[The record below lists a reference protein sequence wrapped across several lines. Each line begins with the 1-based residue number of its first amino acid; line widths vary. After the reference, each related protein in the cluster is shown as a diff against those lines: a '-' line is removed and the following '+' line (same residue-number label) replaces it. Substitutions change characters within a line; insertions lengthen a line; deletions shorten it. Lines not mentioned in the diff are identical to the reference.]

1 MDHLPS
7 LYLDH
12 NATSVIDPRVVE
24 SMWPI
29 LSGPPVNPSSSH
41 HCGQRARSLL
51 VKATRSIAQHLDVS
65 PQDIIY
71 TSGATEGLNMII
83 KGLSSTF
90 AKGHII
96 SSAYEHSA
104 VYETLKALEKQG
116 WEVSFLSHEG
126 RGSIQGDDV
135 IKALRPDTRLI
146 VVMAANN
153 ETGIHTDLHEIA
165 SIAESVHIPLVVDA
179 VGLLGRAF
187 WEMPKG
193 VQAFCISGHKIH
205 GPQGIGLAVVKG
217 KKRMPPFITGGPQ
230 QQGKRGGTENLAGI
244 IGLSKALELCM
255 EEQAYFL
262 PKIETMRNAF
272 ESELENLF
280 PVIIHGKNE
289 KRVVNT
295 SQIAFPSVNGETLLM
310 LLDQQGI
317 CVSQGS
323 ACSSG
328 GIEPS
333 RVLLSMGIPLEIVRS
348 SIRFS
353 MSKFTSMEEIHQALH
368 VIKNVIS
375 QLLAIQV

>member
-104 VYETLKALEKQG
+104 VYETLKTLGKQG

-179 VGLLGRAF
+179 VGFLGRAF

-205 GPQGIGLAVVKG
+205 GPQGIGVAVVKG
-217 KKRMPPFITGGPQ
+217 KKRMPPFITGGLNNKEKGEGPKILQ
-230 QQGKRGGTENLAGI
+230 
-244 IGLSKALELCM
+244 GLSA
-255 EEQAYFL
+255 FL
-262 PKIETMRNAF
+262 KRWSCAWKSRLIFSPKSRRCA
-272 ESELENLF
+272 
-280 PVIIHGKNE
+280 
-289 KRVVNT
+289 
-295 SQIAFPSVNGETLLM
+295 M
-310 LLDQQGI
+310 LLKASWKTFFQ
-317 CVSQGS
+317 
-323 ACSSG
+323 SS
-328 GIEPS
+328 
-333 RVLLSMGIPLEIVRS
+333 
-348 SIRFS
+348 
-353 MSKFTSMEEIHQALH
+353 FTEKMKKGL
-368 VIKNVIS
+368 
-375 QLLAIQV
+375 